1 MTLDSTQENTN
12 SQIMGSPVGPCIMVI
27 FGASGDLTMRKLIPA
42 LYNLTAAKLLP
53 EEFSVVGFARRN
65 LTTEQFREQ
74 LSGDLCQFVS
84 CEPNSRELQDW
95 IDWFS
100 PRLYYFQGDLDDPSS
115 YQNLQA
121 ELNQIDRKQNTQ
133 GNCLYYLATPPSFFG
148 KITRHLSKA
157 KLTKQDEQT
166 WKRVIIEK
174 PFGRDL
180 DSARSL
186 NKELRKYLDE
196 SQIYRIDHYLGKET
210 VQNILIFRFANGIF
224 EPIWNRRY
232 VDHVQITV
240 SEELGVEHRAN
251 YYEEAGALRDMI
263 SNHLLQLLTYI
274 AMEPPNSFD
283 AEAVRNEKAKVLQAI
298 QPYSHEDVLTDTIR
312 GQYGEG
318 KLSNGESVVAYR
330 SEPNVA
336 PDSKIETFVALKLMI
351 DNWRWANVPFYIRT
365 GKRMRRR
372 TSEIAIFFKQAP
384 FTLFRGTTL
393 ENLKTNVLVL
403 RIQPDEGISLS
414 FGAKVPGTVLDI
426 GAMNMDFAYADIFGN
441 KKAAIG
447 YETLLYDCMHGDAT
461 LFLRSDNV
469 EFAWRTLTTILDV
482 WETLPARDFPNYP
495 SGSWGPAEADKLLV
509 QDGRHWRN
517 SQ

>member
-1 MTLDSTQENTN
+1 MQENTN
-12 SQIMGSPVGPCIMVI
+12 TQIMGTPVGPCIMVI

-42 LYNLTAAKLLP
+42 LYNLFSGKLLP
-53 EEFSVVGFARRN
+53 KEFAVVGFAKN
-65 LTTEQFREQ
+65 VLTTEQFREQ

-84 CEPNSRELQDW
+84 CETNSPGLQDW
-95 IDWFS
+95 IDWIS
-100 PRLYYFQGDLDDPSS
+100 PRLHYFQGDFDDPLS
-115 YQNLQA
+115 YQSLK
-121 ELNQIDRKQNTQ
+121 EKLNQIDRKQNTL

-148 KITRHLSKA
+148 KITRHLSKT
-157 KLTKQDEQT
+157 KLTKQDKHT

-174 PFGRDL
+174 PFGRDF
-180 DSARSL
+180 DSAQLL

-196 SQIYRIDHYLGKET
+196 SQIFRIDHYLGKET
-210 VQNILIFRFANGIF
+210 VQNILIHRFANGIF

-263 SNHLLQLLTYI
+263 SNHLLQLLTYV
-274 AMEPPNSFD
+274 AMEPPSSFD
-283 AEAVRNEKAKVLQAI
+283 AEAVRNEKGKVLQAI
-298 QPYSHEDVLTDTIR
+298 QPYSYEEVLTNTVR

-318 KLSNGESVVAYR
+318 KLSNGQSVVAYR

-336 PDSKIETFVALKLMI
+336 ADSKTETFVALKLMI
-351 DNWRWANVPFYIRT
+351 DNWRWADVPFYLRT
-365 GKRMRRR
+365 GKRMHRR
-372 TSEIAIFFKQAP
+372 TSEIAIFFKHAP
-384 FTLFRGTTL
+384 FTLFRGTAL
-393 ENLKTNVLVL
+393 ESLKNNVMVL
-403 RIQPDEGISLS
+403 RIQPNEGVSLS

-426 GAMNMDFAYADIFGN
+426 GTMTMDFAYADVIGD

-469 EFAWRTLTTILDV
+469 EYAWRTLTTILDV
-482 WETLPARDFPNYP
+482 WKTLPARDFPNYT
-495 SGSWGPAEADKLLV
+495 SGSWGPEESDKLLM
-509 QDGRHWRN
+509 QEGRKWRN
-517 SQ
+517 S